1 MGKHM
6 HILVIDDDKFFR
18 TLFESEFRQ
27 VNAEVALAEDGEE
40 GLLLAKKT
48 KPDIVI
54 LDLILQKKDGF
65 EVLAEL
71 KRTPEIRETK
81 VIVFSSLSQDHDK
94 EEALALGA
102 REYFLKGRHTVQDV
116 VQAACAL

>member
-1 MGKHM
+1 M

-27 VNAEVALAEDGEE
+27 VNVEVALAEDGEE